1 MLPPPLLRKAIIVPC
16 SFSLSCKNRRGIFRP
31 PLISSLS
38 GRPQEKIQK
47 DLRNF
52 VSLVL
57 RSLFPSQSAGV
68 CTARDVRTQNIFALS
83 TPGLLYEY
91 KQCIRRSNQGTKQVL
106 LVSNGGFGHLA
117 RIRETFRS
125 KLDGEVAIGE
135 TFSYLFSF
143 LFIHRLMLRTHRL
156 WPIPKLRS
164 YQVICPGE
172 WNEISQKSLTPCRP
186 SH

>member
-1 MLPPPLLRKAIIVPC
+1 MLPPSSEKQLLFHAAFR
-16 SFSLSCKNRRGIFRP
+16 SLAKTEEVFFAR
-31 PLISSLS
+31 PLISSLR

-83 TPGLLYEY
+83 TPGLLYEH
-91 KQCIRRSNQGTKQVL
+91 KQCIRRLNQGTKQVL
-106 LVSNGGFGHLA
+106 LVSNGGLGHLA
-117 RIRETFRS
+117 RIRETCHS
-125 KLDGEVAIGE
+125 ELDGEVAIGE

-143 LFIHRLMLRTHRL
+143 LSIHRLMLRTHRL
-156 WPIPKLRS
+156 WPIPKLRA

-172 WNEISQKSLTPCRP
+172 WNEISQKLLRRP